1 MPTGMGVGGA
11 LGAGYAVKELVAAGR
26 EVQRMDSAVLA
37 VSRDTADYQQNLEF
51 IRSNADR
58 LGIDFVELGQ
68 SYGKTF
74 AAAKGVMTSGQVQQM
89 FAGITEYMTA
99 VKLGAEDQKGALRAV
114 AQMFSKDVVQA
125 EEARQQFGERIPD
138 AMKLMTQAARNA
150 GYEFTDFNKAMK
162 DGMFKPAVLMAEVG
176 KLMRERAN
184 NNNALAESLKTSAVQ
199 QTRFTNAMKAF
210 AGALLKSGLD
220 SILTDI
226 FNALTGIVKT
236 LSPLVLWLAKGV
248 SGIAAFSKA
257 NKGLATAIGIVILA
271 LIAMRSQAIVTGV
284 SMVAMFMASVVAATL
299 AGGAVAGLTIL
310 FKALRGAIIASGIGL
325 LILGLVEAGTAY
337 NDYLNGKDNWISN
350 LLGQLKV
357 LRSSFELLG
366 FQAQAVWDIIK
377 TGGGTS
383 TQRSILFNTTD
394 LPNGDGKKTFASTA
408 MNYIENSSMFGATD
422 IGRAIQS
429 LIAGGRY
436 VSSLG
441 DSNTPSSSVAGGSSN
456 VKTEQSINVIL
467 VDKFGNKFPAIQRSD
482 GFYAELPIG
491 TVATQ

>member
-1 MPTGMGVGGA
+1 MLNVT
-11 LGAGYAVKELVAAGR
+11 
-26 EVQRMDSAVLA
+26 
-37 VSRDTADYQQNLEF
+37 
-51 IRSNADR
+51 
-58 LGIDFVELGQ
+58 
-68 SYGKTF
+68 
-74 AAAKGVMTSGQVQQM
+74 
-89 FAGITEYMTA
+89 
-99 VKLGAEDQKGALRAV
+99 
-114 AQMFSKDVVQA
+114 

-210 AGALLKSGLD
+210 SGALLKSGLD

-325 LILGLVEAGTAY
+325 LMLGLVEAGTAY

-383 TQRSILFNTTD
+383 TQWSILLNTTNLTD
-394 LPNGDGKKTFASTA
+394 KDGNVSGGSVISNLLKSEGGAGSLLGVPLAAVRGMGRVADYFMGREATA
-408 MNYIENSSMFGATD
+408 P
-422 IGRAIQS
+422 
-429 LIAGGRY
+429 
-436 VSSLG
+436 
-441 DSNTPSSSVAGGSSN
+441 SNLSSSNSV
-456 VKTEQSINVIL
+456 VQTEQSINVIL